1 MRRDITQLKNEVF
14 DVLIIGAGIHG
25 AVIAWMLSSAGYK
38 TALIDANDF
47 GGATSAN
54 SLKIIHGGLRY
65 LQQADFKRIRES
77 VISRKIIQR
86 VAPYCVRNI
95 PCIIPTRGFG
105 FRSKFALYVAMK
117 LYDLVSVDK
126 NWSLPHDQKILKGY
140 TISKKELLSI
150 VPGISSK
157 YTNGGAVWYETLA
170 ENSERIVLEFIHLAF
185 QAGCTVG
192 NYIRALKINHF
203 KNVVQGINAKDTLS
217 GEEFEVKSKIIINS
231 TGPWLNNLL
240 KDFNTNQ
247 GKEVPLCKAINIIV
261 NKNLFNNY
269 AVGLEGTREFKE
281 KDSIIQKGKRLFFF
295 VPWKNHTMIG
305 TSYSN
310 YSEDSTKLK
319 IEKEDLEK
327 IIEEVNLIY
336 PLANLKIEDITY
348 YHAGI
353 LPRDAKQEL
362 ISHEIQPAK
371 KSYIID
377 EVTQSGL
384 KGLYS
389 VLSVKYTTAP
399 FIALKL
405 RKLLKRMHPEIS
417 TNNTAMKSIG
427 SIKKTENDIRLFTK
441 YGPHSKTI
449 QEYFRNDPLLKE
461 VLCDNSKITEGEI
474 KYFIEEECAVRLEDI
489 IFRRTDIGTNSFPGR
504 DFLIILAQKMSY
516 FLKWKGDRMNLEV
529 ENVINKYSPL
539 QVK

>member
-25 AVIAWMLSSAGYK
+25 AAIAWILSSAGYK
-38 TALIDANDF
+38 IALIDANDF
-47 GGATSAN
+47 GAATSAN

-77 VISRKIIQR
+77 VVSRKIIQR

-95 PCIIPTRGFG
+95 PCIVPTRGFG
-105 FRSKFALYVAMK
+105 FRSKFALYAAMR
-117 LYDLVSVDK
+117 LYDLISVDK
-126 NWSLPHDQKILKGY
+126 NWSLPEEQKIPQGY

-150 VPGISSK
+150 VPGINSK

-192 NYIRALKINHF
+192 NYIRAMKINHF
-203 KNVVQGINAKDTLS
+203 KNVVQGINAEDTLS
-217 GEEFEVKSKIIINS
+217 GEEFEIKSKIIINS
-231 TGPWLNNLL
+231 TGPCVNNLL
-240 KDFNTNQ
+240 KDFNTNR

-281 KDSIIQKGKRLFFF
+281 KDSIVKKGKRFFFF

-305 TSYSN
+305 TTYNN
-310 YSEDSTKLK
+310 YNDDPSKVKVD
-319 IEKEDLEK
+319 EKDLEE
-327 IIEEVNLIY
+327 ILEETNLIY
-336 PLANLKIEDITY
+336 PSANLKIEDVTF

-353 LPRDAKQEL
+353 LPRDAKQYPY
-362 ISHEIQPAK
+362 SEIQPAK
-371 KSYIID
+371 KSLIINHK
-377 EVTQSGL
+377 QQFGI

-399 FIALKL
+399 YIALKII
-405 RKLLKRMHPEIS
+405 KLLKKIHPEIS
-417 TNNTAMKSIG
+417 VHSPTISL
-427 SIKKTENDIRLFTK
+427 TENVSSKRENNSLLIK
-441 YGPHSKTI
+441 YGHHSHIIENYYKKDI
-449 QEYFRNDPLLKE
+449 ALKE
-461 VLCDNSKITEGEI
+461 KIFNGSDLTEAEL
-474 KYFIEEECAVRLEDI
+474 KYFIEEECALRLEDI
-489 IFRRTDIGTNSFPGR
+489 VFRRSDIGSYSFPGKN
-504 DFLIILAQKMSY
+504 LLTTLALRMAFY
-516 FLKWKGDRMNLEV
+516 LKWDENKVNEEL
-529 ENVINKYSPL
+529 ENVISRYSL
-539 QVK
+539 LKI